1 MKTSLSWVML
11 KLNVRVFRVS
21 KYLVSVG
28 EVKGKYS
35 CFVCFDC
42 ADLQE
47 VIEIFSDMTLED
59 IKDYKLILGS
69 NILNEA
75 YWDDEFRGAYGVP
88 VSTEHALLAVDE
100 ILQKQGL
107 SIEVL
112 KCKIET

>member
-1 MKTSLSWVML
+1 M
-11 KLNVRVFRVS
+11 S

-47 VIEIFSDMTLED
+47 VIEIFSDITVNE
-59 IKDYKLILGS
+59 IKDYTLVVGT
-69 NILNEA
+69 NILNDADWNEQ
-75 YWDDEFRGAYGVP
+75 GKSYGNV
-88 VSTEHALLAVDE
+88 VSTEHVLFLLDE
-100 ILQKQGL
+100 ALQKQGL

-112 KCKIET
+112 KCKIEV